1 MEEGQIRPKGG
12 KMAFIK
18 HQRAAFTVKE
28 AIFRVFIQEKMTKI
42 CEVDIRMHT
51 GRISPVASRVII
63 EHVRRIGLTNPVSL
77 SATRT

>member
-28 AIFRVFIQEKMTKI
+28 AVFRVLIQEKMTKI
-42 CEVDIRMHT
+42 CEVDIRRT
-51 GRISPVASRVII
+51 QGRVTPLPVAV
-63 EHVRRIGLTNPVSL
+63 
-77 SATRT
+77 